1 MLGFYKKYSF
11 IIIILWENLLIFL
24 YSKVALKGAMIK
36 VIDTKVRY
44 QFISERLWRELSAH
58 EDIFRIRR
66 SMLLWNRCYLD
77 LQMLSPTSVPIGYSD
92 KGLVFGFKPL
102 EAGSLTQFQRSGLK
116 SLGLE
121 RLRRQGAWILISM
134 YSKFW
139 IYFYSS
145 WCLRLGNIV
154 FSWNNLYSFFCMLK
168 GWVTLSNMGS
178 IWKNWAKT
186 WLTLRNS
193 FCYYLYSREYFLN
206 KKEDQWYYLDLH
218 MLLPTSDIKKA

>member
-1 MLGFYKKYSF
+1 
-11 IIIILWENLLIFL
+11 
-24 YSKVALKGAMIK
+24 MIK

-121 RLRRQGAWILISM
+121 RLRRQWAWILISM

-145 WCLRLGNIV
+145 RCLRLGNIV
-154 FSWNNLYSFFCMLK
+154 LTLVEITFIVFLYVERLSDFVQYGGVYGRIEQKHGWLFVTHFITISTHENIFWIRKKINVIILIYICFCQHRILRRPNLYVL
-168 GWVTLSNMGS
+168 
-178 IWKNWAKT
+178 
-186 WLTLRNS
+186 
-193 FCYYLYSREYFLN
+193 
-206 KKEDQWYYLDLH
+206 
-218 MLLPTSDIKKA
+218 